1 MPLRPG
7 RESLQTRV
15 TRKMS
20 PRRLQQLPSPLLHK
34 PKEEL
39 ATHIQR
45 TFRNNPNFVH
55 INRKGEKMTT
65 NAMRRQLLK
74 HYLYDSNNVDRFIN
88 GIVKNSLWYVRFVD
102 RQKYTEKDRIKF
114 LINNF
119 NRPLLI
125 KVYDYAYDTEDKE
138 ETLAHLNNP
147 IFFPQNTQAHGKKSK
162 KKLKKH
168 KRSKKH
174 KRTKKSKRTKKHKR
188 SKKNKI

>member
-1 MPLRPG
+1 MPLRRQ
-7 RESLQTRV
+7 RESLQTTI

-20 PRRLQQLPSPLLHK
+20 PRTLQQLPSPLLYK
-34 PKEEL
+34 PKHEL

-45 TFRNNPNFVH
+45 TFRNNPNFAH

-74 HYLYDSNNVDRFIN
+74 DYLYDSNNVDRFIN
-88 GIVKNSLWYVRFVD
+88 GIVKNSLWYSRFTD

-125 KVYDYAYDTEDKE
+125 KVYDYAYDTEDRE
-138 ETLAHLNNP
+138 ETREHLNNP
-147 IFFPQNTQAHGKKSK
+147 MYFPQNTNVRATGKKQKTKKKKIKKIRNQKKSK
-162 KKLKKH
+162 KQ
-168 KRSKKH
+168 
-174 KRTKKSKRTKKHKR
+174 
-188 SKKNKI
+188 